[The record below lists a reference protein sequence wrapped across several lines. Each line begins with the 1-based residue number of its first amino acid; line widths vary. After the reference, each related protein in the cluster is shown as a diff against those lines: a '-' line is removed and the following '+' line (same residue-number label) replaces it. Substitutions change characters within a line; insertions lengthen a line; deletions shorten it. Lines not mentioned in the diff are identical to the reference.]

1 MNERNDYLYKLYMW
15 LMFNPE
21 VFVQNILPDELLEE
35 LYYFERLTLKG
46 IFISNNSNEEATL
59 DNTLE

>member
-35 LYYFERLTLKG
+35 LYYFERLILKQ
-46 IFISNNSNEEATL
+46 FYDEESK
-59 DNTLE
+59 

>member
-1 MNERNDYLYKLYMW
+1 MNKRNDYLYKLYIW

-35 LYYFERLTLKG
+35 LWYFERLTLKEYEDEK
-46 IFISNNSNEEATL
+46 NK
-59 DNTLE
+59 